1 MIPKIIHYCWFGEN
15 PKSLFIENCISSW
28 KKHLPEY
35 QIRCWSEND
44 FDLDSVRFVRE
55 AYQAKKWA
63 FVADYIRFYA
73 LFTEGGIYMDTDV
86 KVLRSFDESWFYYDF
101 FSANEYHPGLFDV
114 EGMKKL
120 NENYLPHNLEE
131 NIDGF
136 AVLSAIMGSEAK
148 HPFLKDC
155 IDVYEKI
162 NFINSDNSIDISKV
176 IIGEIISK
184 VAINYGYVYQDKK
197 QVLKENMLI
206 LPSNVLV
213 GNAVHLDDD
222 SYAIHLINGS
232 WLEKKGYEKFMHNIR
247 NNYPKIFPLFYVF
260 NKIRRKV
267 LVIVKTK

>member
-1 MIPKIIHYCWFGEN
+1 
-15 PKSLFIENCISSW
+15 
-28 KKHLPEY
+28 
-35 QIRCWSEND
+35 
-44 FDLDSVRFVRE
+44 
-55 AYQAKKWA
+55 
-63 FVADYIRFYA
+63 
-73 LFTEGGIYMDTDV
+73 
-86 KVLRSFDESWFYYDF
+86 
-101 FSANEYHPGLFDV
+101 
-114 EGMKKL
+114 MKKL

-148 HPFLKDC
+148 HPFVKDC

-267 LVIVKTK
+267 LGIVKTK